1 MSSSRGGALR
11 YPGSTRWSST
21 RSRSRSDVH
30 PIPLALAGN
39 GFRIRAFGDDTEA
52 RLSRTASMTSLTVS
66 RCVRIVGMTEL
77 TGSCL
82 LKLLIV
88 PLYEGSRAQAT
99 VKGKFFAT
107 HIDVRSTNQS
117 CCKAVFTANSRS
129 SVTLRE
135 IRYARPIA
143 PQTDASVPSRGH
155 GRDRQG
161 RKTVREA
168 SRVWC
173 RFLLC
178 EGWRLSPSITRSSSV
193 SARRR
198 WRWITF
204 RSIGRCMPPASRSA
218 RMTAP
223 VRHRCGDGCCRPRSN
238 PPSGTVSQGIA
249 RRIENPQPPSDA

>member
-1 MSSSRGGALR
+1 MRWATARMMSSSRGGALR

-30 PIPLALAGN
+30 PTPLAVAGN
-39 GFRIRAFGDDTEA
+39 FRVRAFGDDTDA
-52 RLSRTASMTSLTVS
+52 RLSRTASMMSLTVS
-66 RCVRIVGMTEL
+66 SCVRMVGMTEP

-82 LKLLIV
+82 LLELLIA

-107 HIDVRSTNQS
+107 HSDVRSTNQS

-143 PQTDASVPSRGH
+143 PQTDASLPSRGH
-155 GRDRQG
+155 GRGRQG

-178 EGWRLSPSITRSSSV
+178 EGWRLWPSITRSSSV
-193 SARRR
+193 SAR
-198 WRWITF
+198 
-204 RSIGRCMPPASRSA
+204 
-218 RMTAP
+218 
-223 VRHRCGDGCCRPRSN
+223 
-238 PPSGTVSQGIA
+238 
-249 RRIENPQPPSDA
+249 

>member
-1 MSSSRGGALR
+1 MRWATVRMMSSSRDGALQH
-11 YPGSTRWSST
+11 PGSTRWSST
-21 RSRSRSDVH
+21 RSPSRSDVH

-66 RCVRIVGMTEL
+66 SCVRMVGMTEP

-82 LKLLIV
+82 LLKLLTV

-107 HIDVRSTNQS
+107 HVDVRSTNQS

-129 SVTLRE
+129 SVALRE

-143 PQTDASVPSRGH
+143 PQTDASLPSRGH
-155 GRDRQG
+155 GRSRQG

-173 RFLLC
+173 RFLVC
-178 EGWRLSPSITRSSSV
+178 EGWRLWPSITRSSSV
-193 SARRR
+193 SAR
-198 WRWITF
+198 
-204 RSIGRCMPPASRSA
+204 
-218 RMTAP
+218 
-223 VRHRCGDGCCRPRSN
+223 
-238 PPSGTVSQGIA
+238 
-249 RRIENPQPPSDA
+249 